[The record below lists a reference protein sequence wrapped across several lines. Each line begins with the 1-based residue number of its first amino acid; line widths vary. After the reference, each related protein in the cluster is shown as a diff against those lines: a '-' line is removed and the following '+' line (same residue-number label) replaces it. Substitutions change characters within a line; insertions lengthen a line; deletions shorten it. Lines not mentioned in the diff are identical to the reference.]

1 MSAPTRAVDLASPDR
16 ARPSETTPDH
26 DLGDGTLP
34 HDCLPESLDAVDDP
48 SPPRGRL
55 TGVDAARGLALLG
68 MFAVHIFPAGT
79 ADGNVSLPWA
89 LASGRS
95 SALFAVLAGIG
106 LAFMTGRR
114 RWVTSPHLTRSA
126 RVPVIRGVLI
136 TLVGL
141 LLGAV
146 VGPEHLLVILP
157 YLGVMFV
164 LSLPLLM
171 LRPPVLL
178 SLWALWCVAGPVASH
193 WLRRGADLPDPSNL
207 GVPDVVAAPG
217 DALTTVL
224 LSGYF
229 PAITWM
235 AYLCLGI
242 GVGRLELGSRRVAAL
257 LTLCGT
263 AVAAFAYILS
273 STLLG
278 PVGGRD
284 RLADGAMESM
294 SLAEF
299 TDLLLWGGNGTAPT
313 DSWWWLATAAPHSG
327 TPLDLAYTSGVALAV
342 LGGCLVLAHA
352 FHGALTL
359 LAVPGSMTLTLYTVH
374 ALLLP
379 LAASG
384 WSPAAEF
391 TVHVVTLT
399 LFALLWHRGFSRG
412 PLEGAVWWAASGVFA
427 GHDAQGR
434 HRRARGRD
442 AGR

>member
-1 MSAPTRAVDLASPDR
+1 
-16 ARPSETTPDH
+16 
-26 DLGDGTLP
+26 
-34 HDCLPESLDAVDDP
+34 
-48 SPPRGRL
+48 
-55 TGVDAARGLALLG
+55 
-68 MFAVHIFPAGT
+68 
-79 ADGNVSLPWA
+79 A

-141 LLGAV
+141 LLGAG

-157 YLGVMFV
+157 YLGVLFV

-235 AYLCLGI
+235 AYL
-242 GVGRLELGSRRVAAL
+242 
-257 LTLCGT
+257 
-263 AVAAFAYILS
+263 
-273 STLLG
+273 
-278 PVGGRD
+278 
-284 RLADGAMESM
+284 
-294 SLAEF
+294 
-299 TDLLLWGGNGTAPT
+299 
-313 DSWWWLATAAPHSG
+313 
-327 TPLDLAYTSGVALAV
+327 
-342 LGGCLVLAHA
+342 
-352 FHGALTL
+352 
-359 LAVPGSMTLTLYTVH
+359 
-374 ALLLP
+374 
-379 LAASG
+379 
-384 WSPAAEF
+384 
-391 TVHVVTLT
+391 
-399 LFALLWHRGFSRG
+399 
-412 PLEGAVWWAASGVFA
+412 
-427 GHDAQGR
+427 
-434 HRRARGRD
+434 
-442 AGR
+442 